1 MLMKT
6 KLLSLMAMTAVLI
19 VGSCSY
25 DDTDLKN
32 RVGELESKVTALEQT
47 VSKMNS
53 NLDALQATV
62 DVLTSGDYIKTITE
76 VVADDEVV
84 GYTFTFG
91 KKDPITIYHGE
102 DGSDGKT
109 PSIGVTMG
117 EDGKYYWTIDG
128 EVMKDA
134 SGNPVSA
141 AGVAPV
147 LRINNGVWQYS
158 TDNGKTWADITV
170 EGYAGVV
177 FKDVTVNEEYV
188 AIELADGTVF
198 EIPRLTDFALEFEKT
213 SYYVANGVEFTLGY
227 TIKGADDQ
235 TQIMIFA
242 GDDITASLVKEGA
255 AKGTIKIV
263 KGEETTSV
271 QLLVLASNGKGQKD
285 YEIINFDE
293 LEFTTTAVD
302 VAFEVAGGT
311 SSVQTTSN
319 VDYIVKPSEE
329 TDWMTYE
336 VTDGENGNRT
346 LTINATENPF
356 RRIRTVVLSIVDEYG
371 YVIEEIT
378 VAQAAADYQAGGQ
391 IGDITILPA

>member
-1 MLMKT
+1 
-6 KLLSLMAMTAVLI
+6 MTAVLI

-32 RVGELESKVTALEQT
+32 RVDVLESQVTELQQT

-53 NLDALQATV
+53 NLGALQATV
-62 DVLTSGDYIKTITE
+62 DVLTSGDYIKSITE

-102 DGSDGKT
+102 DGNDGKT
-109 PSIGVTMG
+109 PAIGVTMG
-117 EDGKYYWTIDG
+117 EDGKYYWTVDG
-128 EVMKDA
+128 EIMTDA

-147 LRINNGVWQYS
+147 LRINEGVWQYS

-177 FKDVTVNEEYV
+177 FKTVTVEDDYV

-213 SYYVANGVEFTLGY
+213 SYYVANGVEFILGY

-235 TQIMIFA
+235 TQIMLFA
-242 GDDITASLVKEGA
+242 GDDITASIVKEDA

-263 KGEETTSV
+263 KGEATTSV
-271 QLLVLASNGKGQKD
+271 QVLVLASNGKGQKD
-285 YEIINFDE
+285 YEIINFNE

-302 VAFEVAGGT
+302 VAFEAAGGT
-311 SSVQTTSN
+311 STIQTTSN
-319 VDYIVKPSEE
+319 VDYIIKPSEE
-329 TDWMTYE
+329 VDWITYE
-336 VTDGENGNRT
+336 ITAGENGAKT
-346 LTINATENPF
+346 ITINATENPF
-356 RRIRTVVLSIVDEYG
+356 RKIRTVVLSIVDEYG

-391 IGDITILPA
+391 IDDIEILPA